1 MDVCDEWSLAI
12 SVPKSQFGMS
22 RVEYLGHTV
31 SAEGIGAKPK
41 NLDELT
47 RLTFPETIKGI
58 QSFLGSLN
66 YYHRFVEH
74 FAVYA
79 AALYEVTPRDLV
91 LAKTSPEHLA
101 TARVAFEVLKK
112 KLAETPILRH
122 FDPERRPIVVI
133 YANDW
138 AVASSLLQEN
148 EGSLEPI
155 TFCSRVLKQH
165 ELKFALA
172 EKEALALL
180 QMLNAQATLLLGRPI
195 KVLTRHS
202 TLAWLMTAKGL
213 QGRLEKWGVMLS
225 PWTIEVERIKKGEDD
240 LTGLVAAAVGPAAKL
255 DEMLQAIRPRKAIR
269 QAKFGTIPMRLD
281 PDEEAWIVSFDG
293 SAKPRRERAS
303 CGAVLWRTPGWEIV
317 DAEAHCFEDGTVNEA
332 EYRGL
337 LSALDL
343 ARRHAIR
350 RLVVCGDSRLVIQQV
365 RGEMECRSPSLQLLH
380 AQAIVELG
388 KFERVDLIHV
398 ARAYNAA
405 ADLITG
411 KALQRGSGGRIPVE
425 EFTDLLSLVA
435 KRSVH

>member
-1 MDVCDEWSLAI
+1 MDDTVFIHEGGDLSAEEIEGQMAFIPELPQGDESVKREDIQVALTGGVTEEQADQVRDIVWKRRHLLMGKGNARPPAAKGVVCDIDVGDAKPVAQRCRRVPPQYLQQLSDLVKGLLEAGFVQPSTSSWASPIVIVIKKNGVDIRLCVDYRVVNSLTRLMVYPMPWSLAI

-91 LAKTSPEHLA
+91 LAKTSPGHLA

-269 QAKFGTIPMRLD
+269 SLD
-281 PDEEAWIVSFDG
+281 
-293 SAKPRRERAS
+293 
-303 CGAVLWRTPGWEIV
+303 
-317 DAEAHCFEDGTVNEA
+317 
-332 EYRGL
+332 
-337 LSALDL
+337 
-343 ARRHAIR
+343 
-350 RLVVCGDSRLVIQQV
+350 
-365 RGEMECRSPSLQLLH
+365 
-380 AQAIVELG
+380 
-388 KFERVDLIHV
+388 
-398 ARAYNAA
+398 
-405 ADLITG
+405 
-411 KALQRGSGGRIPVE
+411 
-425 EFTDLLSLVA
+425 SLV
-435 KRSVH
+435 RWVG